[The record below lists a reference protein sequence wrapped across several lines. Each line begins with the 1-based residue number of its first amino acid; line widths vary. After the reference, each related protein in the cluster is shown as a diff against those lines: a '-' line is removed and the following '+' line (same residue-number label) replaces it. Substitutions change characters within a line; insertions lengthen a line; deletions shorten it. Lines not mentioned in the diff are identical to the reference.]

1 MSAGMN
7 GDGAETRSDAEAA
20 AGAASTGASTSA
32 GAALEVRGISAGYG
46 RTRVLHDVSL
56 DLPAGGSLGIV
67 GESGSGKTTLARVI
81 AGEHAPESGEILL
94 DGEALTR
101 RRTSAQRRAIQVVHQ
116 DPYSSLN
123 PRLRIGSVLT
133 ELLAVHRLRPR
144 AERRARAEEL
154 MRLVSL
160 PVEALDA
167 FPGQLS
173 GGQRQR
179 AAIAR
184 ALAVEPR
191 LLVADEPTSALD
203 VTVQATVLALLDD
216 LRERL
221 GLTILL
227 ISHDLA
233 VVHHLTERVGVM
245 RDGRLVEL
253 AGTDE
258 VFRRPTDPYTRRL
271 LASAPRLAPAA
282 GRVPPPDDDA
292 PSRSDDRPAPDDRPP
307 T

>member
-1 MSAGMN
+1 VPA
-7 GDGAETRSDAEAA
+7 TAA
-20 AGAASTGASTSA
+20 RASCT
-32 GAALEVRGISAGYG
+32 
-46 RTRVLHDVSL
+46 
-56 DLPAGGSLGIV
+56 
-67 GESGSGKTTLARVI
+67 TTLARVI

-94 DGEALTR
+94 DGEPLTR
-101 RRTSAQRRAIQVVHQ
+101 RRTSDQRRAIQVVHQ

-144 AERRARAEEL
+144 AGRRARAEEL

-233 VVHHLTERVGVM
+233 VVHHLTEQVGVM

-253 AGTDE
+253 AGTHE

-282 GRVPPPDDDA
+282 GHTTA
-292 PSRSDDRPAPDDRPP
+292 PTDDRRA

>member
-1 MSAGMN
+1 MSAGAS
-7 GDGAETRSDAEAA
+7 GEGLAAGVA
-20 AGAASTGASTSA
+20 AGAASAGAGATTAAAA
-32 GAALEVRGISAGYG
+32 GAALEVRGVSAGYG

-94 DGEALTR
+94 DGEPLTR
-101 RRTSAQRRAIQVVHQ
+101 RRTSDQRRAIQVVHQ

-144 AERRARAEEL
+144 AGRRARAEEL

-233 VVHHLTERVGVM
+233 VVHHL
-245 RDGRLVEL
+245 VEL
-253 AGTDE
+253 AGTHE

-282 GRVPPPDDDA
+282 GHTTA
-292 PSRSDDRPAPDDRPP
+292 PTDDRRA